1 MTAIQKA
8 KEFFG
13 FVPLE
18 EEPYYDE
25 SGAYE
30 RPYARAERT
39 TERESSYSDSP
50 YRRRDYAATIVPVTI
65 SSYKDAARIGE
76 PYRDGDAVV
85 FNMSSMSKD
94 DAKRLIDFSAG
105 LVFVT
110 RGKMEKLSSRVFA
123 VIPENARVSRSE
135 LEQAAGL

>member
-13 FVPLE
+13 FVPPE
-18 EEPYYDE
+18 DEPYYDE

-30 RPYARAERT
+30 RPYAQPVRSD
-39 TERESSYSDSP
+39 RESHYSESP
-50 YRRRDYAATIVPVTI
+50 YRRHDYAATIVPVTI
-65 SSYKDAARIGE
+65 SDYKDAARIGE

-110 RGKMEKLSSRVFA
+110 RGKMEKLSSRIFA
-123 VIPENARVSRSE
+123 VVPENVRVSRSE
-135 LEQAAGL
+135 LERAAGI